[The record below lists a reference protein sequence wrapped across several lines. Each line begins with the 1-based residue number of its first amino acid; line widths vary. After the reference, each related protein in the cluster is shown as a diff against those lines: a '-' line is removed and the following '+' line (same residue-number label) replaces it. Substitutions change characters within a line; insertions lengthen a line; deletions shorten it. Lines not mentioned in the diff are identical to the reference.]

1 MMVVLLSQDSRMV
14 RKSLRKI
21 TQIINKKVSLLFGM
35 TMVNSKR
42 RVIIK
47 MES

>member
-1 MMVVLLSQDSRMV
+1 MVFGLGGMTMV
-14 RKSLRKI
+14 RKSLRKS

-35 TMVNSKR
+35 TTVNSKK

-47 MES
+47 TES

>member
-1 MMVVLLSQDSRMV
+1 MGFGLVGMILV

-21 TQIINKKVSLLFGM
+21 TQIIIKKVGLLFGM
-35 TMVNSKR
+35 TMVNSKK